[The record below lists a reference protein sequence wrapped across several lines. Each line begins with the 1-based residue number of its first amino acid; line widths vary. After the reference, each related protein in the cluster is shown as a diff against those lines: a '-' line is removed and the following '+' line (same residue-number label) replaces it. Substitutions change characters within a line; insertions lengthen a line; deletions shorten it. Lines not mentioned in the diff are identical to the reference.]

1 MKIIALLRIVVFAI
15 LAPWCARAQT
25 DAGISPVSITNY
37 VMMPVTNWSEPEPGL
52 RSVNGQIYNPEIG
65 QVWQSITIP
74 EGAHC
79 LGARYYGSVQPI
91 DVTFVWGSLEHQDH
105 QSIQV
110 FNYPYNPR
118 DFRRGRDGVQDEFED
133 VVAAHPLYLRVLPVN
148 IQTNWT
154 PLGRARI
161 GDRTYD
167 YGLPYTNR
175 IPVVTWQRVPVEEV
189 PRRELPRPTVPMQTE
204 ARILPPVTASSYVT
218 GDFSNRL
225 SAIQA
230 IDNPSRRDLFLERLA
245 TEAAHQGDVA
255 TVEQCIAG
263 ISTQIRHDNAAH
275 AAAMVLNST
284 GKANDAATIAGM
296 ISQPTMRNMV
306 LNQINAMN
314 R

>member
-1 MKIIALLRIVVFAI
+1 MKTIAIYRLV
-15 LAPWCARAQT
+15 LAVCLGPWCVGAQIYPPGAT
-25 DAGISPVSITNY
+25 VPPTNY

-65 QVWQSITIP
+65 QLWQSITIP
-74 EGAHC
+74 EGAQC
-79 LGARYYGSVQPI
+79 LGAQYYGSVQPI
-91 DVTFVWGSLEHQDH
+91 DVTFVWGSLEHRDH
-105 QSIQV
+105 QSVQV

-118 DFRRGRDGVQDEFED
+118 DFRRGHSGAQNGFED
-133 VVAAHPLYLRVLPVN
+133 VATAHALSLRVFPVN

-167 YGLPYTNR
+167 YGVPYTNR
-175 IPVVTWQRVPVEEV
+175 IPVVTWQRVAEEDVPRPELPHPTV
-189 PRRELPRPTVPMQTE
+189 PRRTE
-204 ARILPPVTASSYVT
+204 ARVLPPVTTSSYVT

-225 SAIQA
+225 AAIQT
-230 IDNPSRRDLFLERLA
+230 IDNPSHRDLFLGRLA

-255 TVEQCIAG
+255 TVEQCVAG
-263 ISTQIRHDNAAH
+263 ITSQIRRDNAAR
-275 AAAMVLNST
+275 AAAMVLSST
-284 GKANDAATIAGM
+284 GKANDASAIAGM
-296 ISQPTMRNMV
+296 INQPTMRNMI